1 MHYCPRTGEFKII
14 MKSKLLIL
22 FVMSIFSMFGSPC
35 ASGKRGGNNEHIKS
49 VDTSVFATDIRQPGI
64 TLLDV
69 RTPEEYAEGH
79 IKGAVN
85 INLFDEAFKEKV
97 LKELPKDKT
106 VFVYCRS
113 GRRSMSAAEILAAE
127 GYKVVNLEDG
137 IIGWQRAGLPVE

>member
-1 MHYCPRTGEFKII
+1 M
-14 MKSKLLIL
+14 
-22 FVMSIFSMFGSPC
+22 
-35 ASGKRGGNNEHIKS
+35 
-49 VDTSVFATDIRQPGI
+49 
-64 TLLDV
+64 